1 MMNMSE
7 MDELKKRVEL
17 LSREV
22 EELKKIVYGKPK
34 ESFSMDVSRG
44 VGKAVSKFLEDSGE
58 ESIFVCAGVI
68 KEDGKVKDSWSFD
81 YSLDEVFEI
90 HPSRIVRLL
99 SPLTSEQRIKILR
112 IILRKRPIS
121 MSQLSEETG
130 LEGGELYHHL
140 RELMRRDFIR
150 LIKRGTYAITPKGE
164 IALIVASGM
173 AFAWEP
179 SLEEELENK
188 DK

>member
-1 MMNMSE
+1 MSE
-7 MDELKKRVEL
+7 IDELRKRVEL
-17 LSREV
+17 LTKEV
-22 EELKKIVYGKPK
+22 EELKKLVYGKPK
-34 ESFSMDVSRG
+34 ESFPIDASRG
-44 VGKAVSKFLEDSGE
+44 IGKAVSRFLEDSGK

-81 YSLDEVFEI
+81 YSLDEVFEV

-112 IILRKRPIS
+112 IILRNRPVS
-121 MSQLSEETG
+121 MSKLSEETG

-150 LIKRGTYAITPKGE
+150 LIKRGTYVITPKGE

-179 SLEEELENK
+179 SLEEELDNK
-188 DK
+188 ERG